1 MNKDLSQ
8 EEVGILIRG
17 KKILRAK
24 GLPMDAD
31 VKSICE
37 AAGISR
43 KTGYQWADKLESADR
58 EKEVE
63 HSLRQETD
71 RLKAEHAE
79 LEKRYDDVRFENEGR
94 KVAWKIHGI
103 EEFIAGKKTLR
114 APAKKRSGRI
124 SSTREPAV

>member
-1 MNKDLSQ
+1 MNGNLSQ

-37 AAGISR
+37 VAGISR
-43 KTGYQWADKLESADR
+43 KTGYQWAEKLESAAKD
-58 EKEVE
+58 KEVE

-94 KVAWKIHGI
+94 KIAWKIHGVD
-103 EEFIAGKKTLR
+103 EFITGKKNTAICR
-114 APAKKRSGRI
+114 KKQKR
-124 SSTREPAV
+124 

>member
-24 GLPMDAD
+24 GLPMDTD

-43 KTGYQWADKLESADR
+43 KTGYQWAGKVESAA
-58 EKEVE
+58 KQNEVE
-63 HSLRQETD
+63 DTHRQEID
-71 RLKAEHAE
+71 RLKAEYAE
-79 LEKRYDDVRFENEGR
+79 LEKRYDDIRFENEGR
-94 KVAWKIHGI
+94 EIAWKIHGVD
-103 EEFIAGKKTLR
+103 EFIAGKKNTTNSYKE
-114 APAKKRSGRI
+114 KKR
-124 SSTREPAV
+124 

>member
-24 GLPMDAD
+24 GLPMEAD

-43 KTGYQWADKLESADR
+43 KTGYQWAGKVGSAA
-58 EKEVE
+58 KQNEVE
-63 HSLRQETD
+63 HSLRQEID
-71 RLKAEHAE
+71 RLKAKHAE

-94 KVAWKIHGI
+94 KIAWKIHGVD
-103 EEFIAGKKTLR
+103 EFIADKKNTTSSR
-114 APAKKRSGRI
+114 RKQKR
-124 SSTREPAV
+124 

>member
-1 MNKDLSQ
+1 MNKNLSQ

-24 GLPMDAD
+24 ALPMDSD

-43 KTGYQWADKLESADR
+43 KTGYQWAGKSAAKHND
-58 EKEVE
+58 VE
-63 HSLRQETD
+63 HSLRQEND
-71 RLKAEHAE
+71 RLNVEHAE

-94 KVAWKIHGI
+94 KIAWRIHGVD
-103 EEFIAGKKTLR
+103 ELIASKKNTMKPR
-114 APAKKRSGRI
+114 KKQKR
-124 SSTREPAV
+124 

>member
-24 GLPMDAD
+24 GLSMDTD

-43 KTGYQWADKLESADR
+43 KTGYQWAEKVESAAKQN
-58 EKEVE
+58 EME
-63 HSLRQETD
+63 HTLRQKID

-79 LEKRYDDVRFENEGR
+79 LEKRYDDLRFENEGR
-94 KVAWKIHGI
+94 KIAWKIHGVD
-103 EEFIAGKKTLR
+103 EFVAGKKNTTNSR
-114 APAKKRSGRI
+114 KKQKR
-124 SSTREPAV
+124 

>member
-1 MNKDLSQ
+1 MNKNLSQ

-43 KTGYQWADKLESADR
+43 KTGYQWAGKLESAS
-58 EKEVE
+58 KQNEVE
-63 HSLRQETD
+63 HTLHQEID
-71 RLKAEHAE
+71 RFKAEYAK
-79 LEKRYDDVRFENEGR
+79 LEKRYDDLRFENEGR
-94 KVAWKIHGI
+94 KIAWKIHGVD
-103 EEFIAGKKTLR
+103 ELIAGKKNTALCR
-114 APAKKRSGRI
+114 KKQKR
-124 SSTREPAV
+124 

>member
-1 MNKDLSQ
+1 MNENLSQ

-58 EKEVE
+58 EKDVE
-63 HSLRQETD
+63 HTRCQEIN
-71 RLKAEHAE
+71 RFKAEHAE
-79 LEKRYDDVRFENEGR
+79 LEKRYDDLRFENEGR
-94 KVAWKIHGI
+94 KVAWSIHGVD
-103 EEFIAGKKTLR
+103 EFIAGKKNTASSR
-114 APAKKRSGRI
+114 KKKKR
-124 SSTREPAV
+124 

>member
-1 MNKDLSQ
+1 MNGNLSR

-37 AAGISR
+37 VAGISR
-43 KTGYQWADKLESADR
+43 KTGYQWADKLEPAA
-58 EKEVE
+58 KQNEVE
-63 HSLRQETD
+63 HNLRQETD

-79 LEKRYDDVRFENEGR
+79 LEKRYDDLRFENEGR
-94 KVAWKIHGI
+94 KIAWRIHGVD
-103 EEFIAGKKTLR
+103 EFIAGKKNTSNSR
-114 APAKKRSGRI
+114 KKQKR
-124 SSTREPAV
+124 

>member
-1 MNKDLSQ
+1 MNENLSQ

-43 KTGYQWADKLESADR
+43 KTGYQWADKLESAVR

-71 RLKAEHAE
+71 LLKAEHAE
-79 LEKRYDDVRFENEGR
+79 LEKRYDDLRFENEGR

-103 EEFIAGKKTLR
+103 DEFIAGKKNTTGSR
-114 APAKKRSGRI
+114 KRKKQ
-124 SSTREPAV
+124 